1 MLHAMDEQTKATARA
16 LLDLHPRGYAGELG
30 IQVTKTA
37 KGLFR
42 LLCFAILAEDTAP
55 SPAVGE
61 AMRALQE
68 RGLDSAPEMAKS
80 SEDQL
85 AELLREAGYGRSEEA
100 AGWLQQAAEHI
111 IDRYDGD
118 LNNLLDE
125 ADGDRDQLYA
135 ALAELPG
142 MDHAGV
148 AVLLREVQMM
158 RPEVAP
164 FADEGALAAAKRLG
178 LPTDAGELMTDVA
191 RGQRNEE
198 LANLVGA
205 LALVEARDEYDEVR
219 KKAGQ

>member
-1 MLHAMDEQTKATARA
+1 MDEQTKATARA

-30 IQVTKTA
+30 IQVTKSP

-42 LLCFAILAEDTAP
+42 LLCFAILAEDASP
-55 SPAVGE
+55 SPATGE

-68 RGLDSAPEMAKS
+68 RGLDSAPEMAQS
-80 SEDQL
+80 SEEERT
-85 AELLREAGYGRSEEA
+85 ELLREAGHGRADEA
-100 AGWLQQAAEHI
+100 ADWLHQAAEQVL
-111 IDRYDGD
+111 DRHDGD

-125 ADGDRDQLYA
+125 AEGDHHRIRA
-135 ALAELPG
+135 ALGELPG
-142 MDHAGV
+142 MDEAGI
-148 AVLLREVQMM
+148 AVFLREVQMM

-178 LPTDAGELMTDVA
+178 LPIDAEELMTDVA

-219 KKAGQ
+219 KHASS